1 MADKVK
7 KKKDPISSFSILLIL
22 LVVLAVA
29 SWIAAAAT
37 GGVVTGASLSNI
49 LTAPIYGFAGAP
61 ADIVEG
67 SANPGTFPG
76 GALEVCFFVMILGGF
91 LGVMTKTGALDN
103 GIGVLVKKLHGN
115 ELILIP
121 ILMILFSIGG
131 TTYGMCEETVPFYV
145 LLAATMYAA
154 GFDVMVGS
162 AVVLLGAGCGVIGST
177 VNPFAVGAAV
187 SSLVDAGIEVNQ
199 GIIIALGAILWV
211 ATTAI
216 SIVYVMKYAAK
227 IKKDRG
233 STILSLQEQADE
245 KAHFGKDDDA
255 QEITLTGRQKG
266 ALIVFAIAF
275 IIMVISF
282 IPWEDFGIDIF
293 TGWSAV
299 VTGLPLG
306 QWYFIEAACWF
317 FVLAIIIAVVGGL
330 SESETVKAFIDG
342 CADMMSVVM
351 IIALARGVS
360 ILMAE
365 TGMSDWILLNASN
378 ALQGVSAFIFAP
390 VSWLLYVVLS
400 FLIPSSSGMATVSM
414 PIMGPLAAN
423 LGFSVETMVMIFSSA
438 NGLVNLF
445 TPTCGAIMGGLAIAH
460 VQYGTW
466 LKWVWKLLVILAVV
480 CLVVVTAA
488 MMIL

>member
-22 LVVLAVA
+22 LVALAVV

-37 GGVVTGASLSNI
+37 GGTVTGASLSNI
-49 LTAPIYGFAGAP
+49 LTAPIYGFTGAP

-67 SANPGTFPG
+67 AANPDTFPG

-103 GIGVLVKKLHGN
+103 GIAVLVKKLHGN
-115 ELILIP
+115 ELVLIP
-121 ILMILFSIGG
+121 VLMILFSIGG

-154 GFDVMVGS
+154 GFDAMVGS

-199 GIIIALGAILWV
+199 GSIIMLGAILWI
-211 ATTAI
+211 ATIAVSVI
-216 SIVYVMKYAAK
+216 YVMKYAAK
-227 IKKDRG
+227 VKKDHG
-233 STILSLQEQADE
+233 STILSLQEQQEE
-245 KAHFGKDDDA
+245 KDHFGKDEGQGDVV
-255 QEITLTGRQKG
+255 LTGRQKA
-266 ALIVFAIAF
+266 ALVVFALAF
-275 IIMVISF
+275 VIMVISF
-282 IPWEDFGIDIF
+282 IPWEDFGITLF
-293 TGWSAV
+293 LGWSEAI
-299 VTGLPLG
+299 TGLPLG
-306 QWYFIEAACWF
+306 QWYFVEAACWF
-317 FVLAIIIAVVGGL
+317 FVLALIIAFVGGL

-378 ALQGVSAFIFAP
+378 ALEGVSAFIFAP
-390 VSWLLYVVLS
+390 ASWLLYVVLS

-445 TPTCGAIMGGLAIAH
+445 TPTCGAIMGGLAVAR

-466 LKWVWKLLVILAVV
+466 LKWVWKLLVILAVI

>member
-1 MADKVK
+1 MAEKTK
-7 KKKDPISSFSILLIL
+7 KKKEPISSFSILLIL
-22 LVVLAVA
+22 LVVLAVI

-37 GGVVTGASLSNI
+37 GGTVTAASLSNI
-49 LTAPIYGFAGAP
+49 LTSPIYGFTGAP
-61 ADIVEG
+61 TDIVEG
-67 SANPGTFPG
+67 AANPDTFPG

-103 GIGVLVKKLHGN
+103 GIAVLVKKLKGN
-115 ELILIP
+115 ELVLIP

-154 GFDVMVGS
+154 GFDAMVGS
-162 AVVLLGAGCGVIGST
+162 AVVLLGAGCGVLGST

-187 SSLVDAGIEVNQ
+187 SSLVDAGIQVNQ
-199 GIIIALGAILWV
+199 VIIALGAILWIS
-211 ATTAI
+211 TTAV
-216 SIVYVMKYAAK
+216 SIIYVMKYAAK
-227 IKKDRG
+227 VKKDRG
-233 STILSLQEQADE
+233 STILSLQEQEAE
-245 KAHFGKDDDA
+245 KENFGKDNALEDVK
-255 QEITLTGRQKG
+255 LTGRQKG

-275 IIMVISF
+275 IVMVISF
-282 IPWEDFGIDIF
+282 IPWEDFGVEIF
-293 TGWSAV
+293 LGWSAV
-299 VTGLPLG
+299 ITGLPLG
-306 QWYFIEAACWF
+306 EWYFVEAACWF
-317 FVLAIIIAVVGGL
+317 FILALIIAVVGGL
-330 SESETVKAFIDG
+330 TEAETVKAFIDG
-342 CADMMSVVM
+342 TADMMSVVM
-351 IIALARGVS
+351 IIALARGIS

-390 VSWLLYVVLS
+390 ASWLLYVVLS

-438 NGLVNLF
+438 NGFVNLF
-445 TPTCGAIMGGLAIAH
+445 TPTCGAIMGGLAVAH

-466 LKWVWKLLVILAVV
+466 LKWVGKLLAILAVI
-480 CLVVVTAA
+480 CLVIVTVA
-488 MMIL
+488 MCIL